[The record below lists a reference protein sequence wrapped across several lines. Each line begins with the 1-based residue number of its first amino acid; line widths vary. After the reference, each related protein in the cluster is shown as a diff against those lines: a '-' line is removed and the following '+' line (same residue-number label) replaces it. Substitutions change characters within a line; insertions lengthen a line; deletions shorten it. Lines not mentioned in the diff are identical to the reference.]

1 MHYISIKLHVEVHTL
16 WLSKPSGWMEASV
29 FLRTLKTKNFK
40 KDGKFHCRIRLRFY
54 LTMTSKILLR
64 LYHCQ
69 IRPIQS
75 LCTHWNSV
83 KVYWTDVLIPP
94 PLSRATIDDKSK
106 IITTWTNWTY
116 GYPINEIVPRILQ
129 QNLPFLLLDHESLK
143 WHVPVFF
150 FIRNPLYA
158 FGFDVN
164 LN

>member
-1 MHYISIKLHVEVHTL
+1 MNKQAFLLNGGARISWDIENQKIAKET
-16 WLSKPSGWMEASV
+16 E
-29 FLRTLKTKNFK
+29 NFT
-40 KDGKFHCRIRLRFY
+40 RRLRFY
-54 LTMTSKILLR
+54 LTIRCRILLR

-69 IRPIQS
+69 VRPNQS

-83 KVYWTDVLIPP
+83 KVYWTDVLTPP
-94 PLSRATIDDKSK
+94 TLSRATIAYKSK
-106 IITTWTNWTY
+106 NITTWTNGIY
-116 GYPINEIVPRILQ
+116 GYPIIEIVPRILQ

-150 FIRNPLYA
+150 FIRKPLYA

>member
-1 MHYISIKLHVEVHTL
+1 MNKQAFLLNGGARISWDIENQKIAKET
-16 WLSKPSGWMEASV
+16 E
-29 FLRTLKTKNFK
+29 NFT
-40 KDGKFHCRIRLRFY
+40 IRLRFY
-54 LTMTSKILLR
+54 LTRRCRILLR

-69 IRPIQS
+69 VRPNQS

-83 KVYWTDVLIPP
+83 KVYWTDVLTPLT
-94 PLSRATIDDKSK
+94 LSRATTAYKSK
-106 IITTWTNWTY
+106 IITTWTNGIY
-116 GYPINEIVPRILQ
+116 GYPVIEIVPRILQ

-150 FIRNPLYA
+150 FIRKPLYA

>member
-16 WLSKPSGWMEASV
+16 WLSKHSGWMEASV

-83 KVYWTDVLIPP
+83 KVYWADVLTPP
-94 PLSRATIDDKSK
+94 PLSRATIDYKSK

-143 WHVPVFF
+143 WHVPVFLF
-150 FIRNPLYA
+150 YSHPLIC
-158 FGFDVN
+158 FWIWRKP
-164 LN
+164 